1 MNYTYSYILFD
12 RRKRTHLF
20 QIIGQFVAKALLDS
34 RIVDMSFNKLFIKM
48 VLGEEVPQTIK
59 SLTMVDPDLANSL
72 SKLQTY
78 VETRR
83 ALESPA
89 SLSPESRK
97 RGVIAAANPMFDIED
112 LALDFT
118 LPGYDIELKVCFIS
132 EA

>member
-1 MNYTYSYILFD
+1 
-12 RRKRTHLF
+12 
-20 QIIGQFVAKALLDS
+20 
-34 RIVDMSFNKLFIKM
+34 M